1 MVGEDIII
9 KFAAKSC
16 AIDHNDYVLQTR
28 CMNFWGSGWNLMW
41 LSSGG
46 DRYLHHCDS
55 HCYFE
60 KRDKRQGDH
69 TLATKI
75 ISAWRI
81 LRQLNGVFF
90 NFFFKKK
97 MFLSNCWICAQL
109 KLGRQFST
117 FWSRW
122 NFGPGVV
129 EAGKLWV
136 SALVWVL
143 EVIIVPYITI
153 SVSHP
158 LKAHCLQSDR
168 GIKWII
174 RGSDSTFCSVTF
186 TPPLFF
192 GFVLRGQQLSRP
204 S

>member
-1 MVGEDIII
+1 MHELLGLWKESDVTI
-9 KFAAKSC
+9 KWGRSLLTPLWLTLLLWKER
-16 AIDHNDYVLQTR
+16 QTSR
-28 CMNFWGSGWNLMW
+28 RSHACNQNNFCLKNS
-41 LSSGG
+41 
-46 DRYLHHCDS
+46 
-55 HCYFE
+55 
-60 KRDKRQGDH
+60 
-69 TLATKI
+69 ATTE
-75 ISAWRI
+75 WC
-81 LRQLNGVFF
+81 
-90 NFFFKKK
+90 FFFLN
-97 MFLSNCWICAQL
+97 FLSNCWICAQL